1 MYGGEPDRDYTED
14 LRKVMQNLPPIAA
27 SILNNSGTEIV
38 VLDNMFSVDE
48 NGDVTP
54 RIGRYYANKI
64 RYILIV
70 GTLIKEHYF
79 QKRFTRYK
87 TTWV

>member
-1 MYGGEPDRDYTED
+1 
-14 LRKVMQNLPPIAA
+14 MQNLPPIALN
-27 SILNNSGTEIV
+27 ILNNSGTEIV
-38 VLDNMFSVDE
+38 VLDNIFSVDE
-48 NGDVTP
+48 NGDVTL
-54 RIGRYYANKI
+54 RYHADKI
-64 RYILIV
+64 IYILMV